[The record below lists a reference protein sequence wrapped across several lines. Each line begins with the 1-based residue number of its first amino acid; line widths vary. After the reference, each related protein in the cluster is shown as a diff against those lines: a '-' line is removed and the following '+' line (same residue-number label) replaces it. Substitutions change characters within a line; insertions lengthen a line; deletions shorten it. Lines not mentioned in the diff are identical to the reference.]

1 MVGLRY
7 AFIKLFQAQ
16 LHMPIVLKYLITAV
30 VVVAVSEIAKRS
42 DKLGALIAAL
52 PMVTVLAMTWMF
64 FEFKGQEQ
72 TDKVANHAYYTF
84 WYVIP
89 TMPMFLL
96 MPWMLRKGIHYS
108 WSLLAGCLLTAVLF
122 IITAYI
128 MKWFDVDLM

>member
-72 TDKVANHAYYTF
+72 TEKVANHAYYTV
-84 WYVIP
+84 WYV
-89 TMPMFLL
+89 
-96 MPWMLRKGIHYS
+96 
-108 WSLLAGCLLTAVLF
+108 
-122 IITAYI
+122 
-128 MKWFDVDLM
+128 